1 MRLALCVSSASA
13 LYAGVRR
20 PPPALARY
28 AAATMASWAEA
39 SAATDDATESIKAN
53 LASVTARVAAAAEKK
68 GSTPALIAVSK
79 LKPLNAVAAAHAA
92 GHRDFGENYVQE
104 LAEKGAASADV
115 EGLRWHFIGSL
126 QSNKV
131 RQLCG
136 VPNLA
141 CVHTVER
148 AKIANALDR
157 VWGELRPDAAPLA
170 VFVQVNTSGEDS
182 KGGCAPA
189 DAPALCETVQACER
203 LTLTG
208 LMCIGKYSGAEGD
221 ASPDFKVLAG
231 CRDAA
236 AAKLGVDVST
246 LGLSMGMSH
255 DFEQAIDYDATH
267 VRVGSTIF
275 GARPP
280 KGA

>member
-1 MRLALCVSSASA
+1 M
-13 LYAGVRR
+13 
-20 PPPALARY
+20 
-28 AAATMASWAEA
+28 
-39 SAATDDATESIKAN
+39 
-53 LASVTARVAAAAEKK
+53 
-68 GSTPALIAVSK
+68 
-79 LKPLNAVAAAHAA
+79 AAAHAA

-208 LMCIGKYSGAEGD
+208 LMCIGKH
-221 ASPDFKVLAG
+221 
-231 CRDAA
+231 CRRADISLMSRGGAA
-236 AAKLGVDVST
+236 AATRLFRGDESRCRGCDVDVLWRPARASGTQAPRATRRRTSKSSRAAATPRRRSSAST
-246 LGLSMGMSH
+246 S
-255 DFEQAIDYDATH
+255 
-267 VRVGSTIF
+267 
-275 GARPP
+275 RPS
-280 KGA
+280 A